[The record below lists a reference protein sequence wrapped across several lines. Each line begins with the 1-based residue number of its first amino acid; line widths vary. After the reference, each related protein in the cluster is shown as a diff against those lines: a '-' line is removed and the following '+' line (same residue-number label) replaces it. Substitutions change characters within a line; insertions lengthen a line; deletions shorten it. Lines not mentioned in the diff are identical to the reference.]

1 MAQTFHL
8 FRPDDLLN
16 LVVECEN
23 LRLDTSDPHAPAL
36 IPEDSQRDSRLA
48 VIFPPQTVA
57 ETAFFEVAP
66 IPPPPGQPAP
76 SQPDTI
82 GSAPPTVPV
91 PARLGGDSRLVFRI
105 VASAETRIPYSLEG
119 LLDWAGFQLSV
130 SPIADL
136 PEAPSRQQISGAG
149 SIQKPAAAHTAI
161 ELPYRLLLS
170 PSSRVGW
177 LHSPRAVTHNGR
189 TELWHTRLALR
200 IEDAALELSH
210 THTAPLRALWS
221 PDYNAT
227 TPPPMSKTDPD
238 LGITAMSPSDRHSV
252 VVLTSAFH
260 GYVNEDSS
268 DFLPLPIHA
277 EQCILSPLGGWL
289 KSHGAWDPPYKWHT
303 YFERVA
309 PQRWEKFFAFADV
322 NLRAR
327 EAAAPAV
334 QRAEVPAAAAARD
347 VFINRLSDSTRQV
360 LIPSRLG
367 YRDENPLNLSE
378 WRHVATLG
386 RDHYVRIVYE
396 GHLYPFGHRA
406 ALIKVTERQIRHN
419 VGKPLAYLV
428 QHMFIVVREPVKD
441 YTGVPADPFVT
452 GAVGGFQ
459 HYDRYLPFRRIQL
472 TTLVTPDIA
481 NPATPPGHIAG
492 TDFSTWVM
500 VNVGGSLQDF
510 AFHAIAEDIA
520 GNRAEFTTSLIF
532 IPFSEKNRAPVEL
545 AYGTSGDRRA
555 CVVPEQKVTFAPR
568 DAAETT
574 DNTTLVTRSLF
585 FRTQKLPF
593 NKKYGGFLPEL
604 LLGNVRIP
612 AIEQLLGRETTTTI
626 ALTDDFQ
633 KNGLVNAGGVFAH
646 IVKEVPGNFAKKL
659 LSSVALDKLPVTFQA
674 RQAGGVATPNMDV
687 SCLSRKF
694 GTLAG
699 NVVQAAANQFKP
711 SDFFPPGS
719 ARIFGVLDLASL
731 IEDALDL
738 TTNAPKTQITTED
751 IPNGKKVVT
760 RLDWTPK
767 VRDVSA
773 GILTFIA
780 KDSETDAPSV
790 FTIQALLEKP
800 VHFPPAPPVA
810 PGEGTSKFS
819 GLLQG
824 FTLEFAEV
832 IRINFKSFAFT
843 AEAGKKMSVDVK
855 LQPNEPVKFEGDL
868 DFVEKLRELIPPGL
882 LGDGPSL
889 DINATRIRAGFAIGL
904 PPAAVGVFALKDVSL
919 SAALELPFEDGKP
932 AFDFAFCERH
942 HPFCLTVSLL
952 GGGGFFHLQ
961 LDTSGIK
968 QLEVALE
975 FGACAALDIG
985 VASGSVHIMAGIYFG
1000 MQKNEAGDTVAL
1012 LTGYLRVGG
1021 EMSVLGIV
1029 SVSVEFN
1036 LSFTYY
1042 LTEHKCKGRAT
1053 LTVAIHIAFFSKSI
1067 ELSVERSFGKG
1078 GGDPTF
1084 AQLIDSPG
1092 VWDEYAGAFA

>member
-1 MAQTFHL
+1 M
-8 FRPDDLLN
+8 P
-16 LVVECEN
+16 VV
-23 LRLDTSDPHAPAL
+23 A
-36 IPEDSQRDSRLA
+36 
-48 VIFPPQTVA
+48 
-57 ETAFFEVAP
+57 
-66 IPPPPGQPAP
+66 
-76 SQPDTI
+76 
-82 GSAPPTVPV
+82 
-91 PARLGGDSRLVFRI
+91 
-105 VASAETRIPYSLEG
+105 
-119 LLDWAGFQLSV
+119 
-130 SPIADL
+130 
-136 PEAPSRQQISGAG
+136 
-149 SIQKPAAAHTAI
+149 
-161 ELPYRLLLS
+161 
-170 PSSRVGW
+170 
-177 LHSPRAVTHNGR
+177 
-189 TELWHTRLALR
+189 
-200 IEDAALELSH
+200 
-210 THTAPLRALWS
+210 
-221 PDYNAT
+221 
-227 TPPPMSKTDPD
+227 
-238 LGITAMSPSDRHSV
+238 
-252 VVLTSAFH
+252 
-260 GYVNEDSS
+260 
-268 DFLPLPIHA
+268 
-277 EQCILSPLGGWL
+277 
-289 KSHGAWDPPYKWHT
+289 
-303 YFERVA
+303 
-309 PQRWEKFFAFADV
+309 
-322 NLRAR
+322 RAR
-327 EAAAPAV
+327 
-334 QRAEVPAAAAARD
+334 D
-347 VFINRLSDSTRQV
+347 IFINRLSDSARQV

-367 YRDENPLNLSE
+367 YREENPLSLSE

-406 ALIKVTERQIRHN
+406 ALIKITERQIRHN
-419 VGKPLAYLV
+419 GGKPLAYLV

-441 YTGVPADPFVT
+441 YTGVPADSFVT
-452 GAVGGFQ
+452 GTVGEVA
-459 HYDRYLPFRRIQL
+459 R
-472 TTLVTPDIA
+472 TTNAICHSAASELITIVTPDIA
-481 NPATPPGHIAG
+481 NPTAADPAHITG

-510 AFHAIAEDIA
+510 AFHAVAEDIA
-520 GNRAEFTTSLIF
+520 GNHAEFIASLIF
-532 IPFSEKNRAPVEL
+532 IPFSEDKTRRPAVAL
-545 AYGTSGDRRA
+545 AYGASGNRRA
-555 CVVPEQKVTFAPR
+555 CVVPEQKITFAPR

-574 DNTTLVTRSLF
+574 DNTTLVTRSLLF
-585 FRTQKLPF
+585 QTQTLPF

-612 AIEQLLGRETTTTI
+612 AIEQLLGKETTTSI
-626 ALTDDFQ
+626 ALTSEFRN
-633 KNGLVNAGGVFAH
+633 NGLVNAGGVFAH
-646 IVKEVPGNFAKKL
+646 IVKEVPGTNTVL
-659 LSSVALDKLPVTFQA
+659 PGVALDKLPVTFQA

-699 NVVQAAANQFKP
+699 DVTQAAANQFKP
-711 SDFFPPGS
+711 SDFFPPSS
-719 ARIFGVLDLASL
+719 ATIFGVLDLAKL

-751 IPNGKKVVT
+751 IPNGKKIVT

-780 KDSETDAPSV
+780 KDPETDAPSV

-800 VHFPPAPPVA
+800 IHFPPALPVA
-810 PGEGTSKFS
+810 PDAGTSKFS

-832 IRINFKSFAFT
+832 IRINFKSFSFT

-855 LQPNEPVKFEGDL
+855 LDSNEPVKFEGDL

-889 DINATRIRAGFAIGL
+889 DINATRIRAGFAIAL

-919 SAALELPFEDGKP
+919 SAALELPFEDGNP
-932 AFDFAFCERH
+932 CFDFAFCERH

-1000 MQKNEAGDTVAL
+1000 MQINKDGDTVAL

-1053 LTVAIHIAFFSKSI
+1053 LTVTIHIAFSASQ
-1067 ELSVERSFGKG
+1067 SS
-1078 GGDPTF
+1078 
-1084 AQLIDSPG
+1084 
-1092 VWDEYAGAFA
+1092 